1 MYAKTDVTNKL
12 AELKAYSIAEEPL
25 TESLFSPI
33 ESAVQA
39 YFNAVAG
46 TAGSFRDVIKYMYN
60 DIFRRTTVYENE
72 FPLNLPTNY
81 PAGYSDLRAC
91 FYDFATLMEIDNETF
106 YNGFIFESQSTGT
119 GGTGGSTVIVPVRN
133 TYLDTWTTAIT
144 NATTLNPASVAAM
157 AEWCKNSEGDCDL
170 VDLLEDRGIIL
181 EQKSREEITQII
193 YIERGLLEVVQTLGI
208 SVYIPTLLQ
217 NQ

>member
-1 MYAKTDVTNKL
+1 MYGKTDVTGKI
-12 AELKAYSIAEEPL
+12 AELKAYSIAQDAR

-39 YFNAVAG
+39 YFNAVVG
-46 TAGSFRDVIKYMYN
+46 TAGAFRDVVKYMYN

-81 PAGYSDLRAC
+81 PAGYSDIRTC
-91 FYDFATLMEIDNETF
+91 FYDFSPLMTISNATF
-106 YNGFIFESQSTGT
+106 YAGFVFESQSTGT
-119 GGTGGSTVIVPVRN
+119 GESGGATVVVPVRN
-133 TYLDTWTTAIT
+133 TYLDTWTAAIT
-144 NATTLNPASVAAM
+144 NAATSNPASVSAL

-181 EQKSREEITQII
+181 EQKSREEITKII
-193 YIERGLLEVVQTLGI
+193 YNTRGLLEVIQKLGI
-208 SVYIPTLLQ
+208 NVYIPTLLQ
-217 NQ
+217 S